1 MIFLGKDFTSFDNL
15 YDTLT
20 RDPFFLKIKKNKET
34 NTFLITHTKKTPLN
48 NFTRQCFGII
58 AKMEDFTIICE
69 AFNKMWEITGKY
81 TEEEIHQLIASH
93 EFFKTGTITIE
104 EAIDGTLIRLY
115 YDFNTNEWKKA
126 TKNCMDAYQS
136 YWNNS
141 KSFGEMFDECA
152 YNSYLNYDN
161 LDPSFCYSFVIQHSE
176 NRIIVP
182 YHQNTL
188 VHLLTRDLANMDE
201 VDHDIGISKP
211 RRFHFNTIHD
221 IFYSLINAPWI
232 FQGYVLIN
240 EENDR
245 LKIENP
251 NYTYVKEL
259 KGNNSNLKLRIL
271 QLLHSR
277 QKYEFLKYFPEH
289 RELVHSVIMDVQH
302 LATKIHR
309 TYIQRYVKHNQDYPQ
324 PEEYTTFLKKLDWL
338 YHQFRK
344 PTEYKDVLHVTMDC
358 PTYKLASCLKYLK
371 NQKIQE
377 EICE

>member
-1 MIFLGKDFTSFDNL
+1 MFFLDKEFDSFDNL
-15 YDTLT
+15 FDTLT
-20 RDPFFLKIKKNKET
+20 SNPFFLKIKKDQQT
-34 NTFLITHTKKTPLN
+34 NTFLITHTKKTPLD
-48 NFTRQCFGII
+48 NFTRMCFGMIVDMTTLKPI
-58 AKMEDFTIICE
+58 SR
-69 AFNKMWEITGKY
+69 AFNKMWEITGKH

-93 EFFKTGTITIE
+93 EFFKTETITIE
-104 EAIDGTLIRLY
+104 EAIDGTLVRIFY
-115 YDFNTNEWKKA
+115 QDGMWKKA
-126 TKNCMDAYQS
+126 TKNSMDAYNA

-152 YNSYLNYDN
+152 ICLDYSTLNRKY
-161 LDPSFCYSFVIQHSE
+161 CYSFVIQHSE

-182 YHQNTL
+182 YQQNTL
-188 VHLLTRDLANMDE
+188 IHLLTRDMETMEEIN
-201 VDHDIGISKP
+201 VDIGICKP
-211 RRFHFNTIHD
+211 RVFHFNTIHD
-221 IFYSLINAPWI
+221 IFNSLVNTAWS

-240 EENDR
+240 AEKDR

-259 KGNNSNLKLRIL
+259 KGNNTNIRMRIL
-271 QLLHSR
+271 QLLHNR

-289 RELVHSVIMDVQH
+289 QELVQSVILDVQH

-309 TYIQRYVKHNQDYPQ
+309 TYIQRYVKKNKEYPQ

-358 PTYKLASCLKYLK
+358 PTFKLASCLGY
-371 NQKIQE
+371 IQSN
-377 EICE
+377 